1 MRMRSDVPPEILVA
15 MGGVDQIT
23 QEQWDAISMPLEPYV
38 LIAGAGSGKTSV
50 MAARVVY
57 LALAAVGHL
66 SPDGDIPVNPGVRPG
81 NMLCLTFTN
90 KATDNLRG
98 KVRHALSAVDL
109 PEGEEPEIL
118 NYHGFAGQILERYG
132 TLAGIEPG
140 RRVLS
145 PAQRSDL
152 CGQVLEEMIDFRHSK
167 VEWQPSIVSKILELD
182 DQAQNHLITPQQII
196 DFNLERLE
204 ALKEHRSDRAY
215 RSSLERIEL
224 AQAGA
229 IYRRLKHEKGVIDF
243 GDQIEQALSV
253 VRAHPEVAREY
264 RARFEA
270 VLLDEYQDTNVAQAL
285 LMRAVFGDGHPVTA
299 VGDPD
304 QNIYAW
310 RGASLF
316 NLFEFPRQFPLLDG
330 SPARRLPLYTN
341 FRSGSKILAAADII
355 IGSLPADQRPDPDK
369 RLVAWEANGEG
380 SVHVTAHLDEH
391 TEAGWIADRI
401 LDLHGQGADWSDVAV
416 LCRTSR
422 FFESL
427 QRAFGERDIPVEI
440 VNLAGL
446 LKLPEVIEVLAY
458 ARSVLDPMASV
469 AIARIL
475 LGPRYRVG
483 YKDLA
488 LVAAVAKTETRRLMR
503 EDEDEGESDPFLFA
517 EALER
522 LDQVESLS
530 EEGRARLLEFRDELR
545 ELRVEARR
553 PVGDFL
559 GEVIRRTGLLS
570 ELDAHL
576 DQPTAASSRRNLA
589 AFLDEVHAFEPVEGE
604 LTLRAFL
611 DYVDSVERLEREEW
625 APVQLSDDDAVK
637 VMTIHVAKGLEFD
650 HVFVPGVAN
659 GRMPSKRIQQNP
671 AERGK
676 SLDFE
681 LRGDAAI
688 LPRFDG
694 VLSHFK
700 DALQRQEVIEER
712 RTMYVALTR
721 ARRSLWVSASEWYG
735 ENINAK
741 GPSEFFHEL
750 ADWGDSAGAEVD
762 RAEGIVVDENPLLGY
777 RLALVRPWPEPA
789 RPAQSDGLFVD
800 GWRTAAVEASLAG
813 SEQSRLVEAL
823 PPAERERFDALALET
838 RSLAKHLRE
847 REAADGVGPVGS
859 PRKVSVGGVVDFAR
873 CPKRFYW
880 TSVRPLPSFS
890 GPAARRGTEVHRW
903 IERRGAG
910 QTSLIEAEA
919 APDLTEVELSG
930 EPGKVARLQET
941 FLASRFA
948 DRTPLFAERPFL
960 LRLDGFTVSGR
971 IDAIYGED
979 MDSPWEVVDWKT
991 GRKPAQEDTV
1001 AGLQLDLYGLACVE
1015 IWRKRP
1021 ADVTLTYLYLS
1032 GPEEVTRPMADPD
1045 EVRGRVLEGL
1055 RAIEAGEFE
1064 PTPGAQCR
1072 FCDFRSFCD
1081 AGKDWLGSNPDPD
1094 RGSTN

>member
-1 MRMRSDVPPEILVA
+1 MNMRSDVPPQILAA
-15 MGGVDQIT
+15 MGGVAAVT

-57 LALAAVGHL
+57 LALVAIGRV
-66 SPDGDIPVNPGVRPG
+66 SPDVEPAANPGVRPG

-90 KATDNLRG
+90 KATDNLRA
-98 KVRHALSAVDL
+98 KVRHALAAVDL

-152 CGQVLEEMIDFRHSK
+152 CGQVLEEMTDFQHTK
-167 VEWQPSIVSKILELD
+167 VEWQPSVVSKILELD

-196 DFNLERLE
+196 DFNIQRLD
-204 ALKEHRSDRAY
+204 ALKDHRSDRAY
-215 RSSLERIEL
+215 KSSLERIEL

-229 IYRRLKHEKGVIDF
+229 IYRRLKQEKGVIDY

-253 VRAHPEVAREY
+253 VRAHPQVARDY

-285 LMRAVFGDGHPVTA
+285 LMREVFGGGHPVTA

-316 NLFEFPRQFPLLDG
+316 NLFEFPRQFARSDG
-330 SPARRLPLYTN
+330 SPAPRLPLYTN
-341 FRSGSKILAAADII
+341 FRSGSKILAAADTI

-401 LDLHGQGADWSDVAV
+401 LDLHGQGAAWSDVAV
-416 LCRTSR
+416 LCRTSK

-427 QRAFGERDIPVEI
+427 QRVFGQRDIPVEI

-446 LKLPEVIEVLAY
+446 LKVPEVIEVLAY

-488 LVAAVAKTETRRLMR
+488 LVASVAKTETRRLMR
-503 EDEDEGESDPFLFA
+503 EDEDEGESNPFLFA

-522 LDQVESLS
+522 LDQVEGLS
-530 EEGRARLLEFRDELR
+530 DEGRTRLQEFRDELR

-553 PVGDFL
+553 SVGDFL
-559 GEVIRRTGLLS
+559 GEVVRRTGLLD

-576 DQPTAASSRRNLA
+576 DQRMAASGRRNLA
-589 AFLDEVHAFEPVEGE
+589 AFLDEVHAFEPVDGD

-625 APVQLSDDDAVK
+625 APVQLSDDYAVK

-694 VLSHFK
+694 ILSHFK
-700 DALQRQEVIEER
+700 EALQRQEIIEER

-721 ARRSLWVSASEWYG
+721 ARKSLWVSASEWYG

-741 GPSEFFHEL
+741 GPSEFFREL
-750 ADWGDSAGAEVD
+750 ADWGDNAGAEVD
-762 RAEGIVVDENPLLGY
+762 RAEEIVVGQNPLLGY
-777 RLALVRPWPEPA
+777 RLGLVRPWPEPA
-789 RPAQSDGLFVD
+789 RQAESDELFAD
-800 GWRTAAVEASLAG
+800 GWRAAALDARAAG
-813 SEQSRLVEAL
+813 EVQPQLVEAL
-823 PPAERERFDALALET
+823 PPAERERFDGLAAET
-838 RSLAKHLRE
+838 RSLARHLLE
-847 REAADGVGPVGS
+847 REAIDGTGPIGT
-859 PRKVSVGGVVDFAR
+859 PRKVSVGGVIDFAR

-880 TSVRPLPSFS
+880 TSVRPLPRFS

-910 QTSLIEAEA
+910 QTSLIEVDA
-919 APDLTEVELSG
+919 APDLTAEELSG
-930 EPGKVARLQET
+930 EPGKVARLQAA

-948 DRTPLFAERPFL
+948 DRTPIFAERPFL
-960 LRLDGFTVSGR
+960 LRLDDFTVSGR
-971 IDAIYGED
+971 IDAIYGD
-979 MDSPWEVVDWKT
+979 HLDQPWEVVDWKT
-991 GRKPAQEDTV
+991 GRKPAQDDAV

-1021 ADVTLTYLYLS
+1021 EDITLTYLYLS
-1032 GPEEVTRPMADPD
+1032 GPDEVSRSMADPE
-1045 EVRGRVLEGL
+1045 EVRDRVVERLH
-1055 RAIEAGEFE
+1055 AIEAGAFD
-1064 PTPGAQCR
+1064 PTPGPHCR
-1072 FCDFRSFCD
+1072 YCDFRSFCD
-1081 AGKDWLGSNPDPD
+1081 AGKIWLASHPDPD
-1094 RGSTN
+1094 GASR

>member
-1 MRMRSDVPPEILVA
+1 MNMQSNVPPEILAA

-23 QEQWDAISMPLEPYV
+23 GEQWEAISMPLEPYV

-57 LALAAVGHL
+57 LALVAIGRV
-66 SPDGDIPVNPGVRPG
+66 SPEGGSASNPGVRPG
-81 NMLCLTFTN
+81 NLLCLTFTN
-90 KATDNLRG
+90 KATDNLRA
-98 KVRHALSAVDL
+98 KVRHALEAVDL

-152 CGQVLEEMIDFRHSK
+152 CGQVLDEMTDFRHSK

-196 DFNLERLE
+196 DFNIERLD
-204 ALKEHRSDRAY
+204 ALKDHRSDRAY

-229 IYRRLKHEKGVIDF
+229 IYRRLKQEKGVIDY
-243 GDQIEQALSV
+243 GDQIEQALYV

-316 NLFEFPRQFPLLDG
+316 NLFEFPRQFALLDG
-330 SPARRLPLYTN
+330 SPSRRLPLYTN
-341 FRSGSKILAAADII
+341 FRSGSKILAAADVI
-355 IGSLPADQRPDPDK
+355 IGSLPADQRPDPEK

-380 SVHVTAHLDEH
+380 SVHITAHLDEH

-401 LDLHGQGADWSDVAV
+401 LDLHAQGAAWSDVAV

-427 QRAFGERDIPVEI
+427 QRVFGERDIPVEI

-446 LKLPEVIEVLAY
+446 LKVPEVIEVLAY

-503 EDEDEGESDPFLFA
+503 QDEVEGESNPFLFA

-522 LDQVESLS
+522 LDQVQGLS
-530 EEGRARLLEFRDELR
+530 EEGRARLQEFRDELR

-559 GEVIRRTGLLS
+559 SEVIRRTGLLN
-570 ELDAHL
+570 ELDAEV
-576 DQPTAASSRRNLA
+576 DQQRAASGRRNLA
-589 AFLDEVHAFEPVEGE
+589 AFLDEVHAFEPVEGD

-611 DYVDSVERLEREEW
+611 DYVDSVERLEKEEW

-721 ARRSLWVSASEWYG
+721 ARSSLWVSASEWYG
-735 ENINAK
+735 ENINAR

-750 ADWGDSAGAEVD
+750 ADWGDRAGAEVE
-762 RAEGIVVDENPLLGY
+762 RAQDMVADQNPLLGY
-777 RLALVRPWPEPA
+777 RLGLVRPWPEPA
-789 RPAQSDGLFVD
+789 RPSEPDELFAD
-800 GWRTAAVEASLAG
+800 GWRSAALSASIAG
-813 SEQSRLVEAL
+813 GAQPLLVESL
-823 PPAERERFDALALET
+823 PPDQREHYEALALET
-838 RSLAKHLRE
+838 RSLATHLLE
-847 REAADGVGPVGS
+847 REAADGSNRVAA
-859 PRKVSVGGVVDFAR
+859 PRKVSVGGVVNFAR

-903 IERRGAG
+903 IEQRGAG
-910 QTSLIEAEA
+910 QTSLIESEA
-919 APDLTEVELSG
+919 VPDLTEVELSG
-930 EPGKVARLQET
+930 EPGRVARLQET

-948 DRTPLFAERPFL
+948 DRIPLFAERPFL
-960 LRLDGFTVSGR
+960 LRLDGSTVSGR
-971 IDAIYGED
+971 IDAIYGD
-979 MDSPWEVVDWKT
+979 DLDSPWEVVDWKT
-991 GRKPAQEDTV
+991 GRKPAQDDAI

-1021 ADVTLTYLYLS
+1021 EDITLTYLYLS
-1032 GPEEVTRPMADPD
+1032 GPDEVTRPMSDPD
-1045 EVRGRVLEGL
+1045 QVRGLALERL
-1055 RAIEAGEFE
+1055 RAIEAEAFDA
-1064 PTPGAQCR
+1064 TPGPQCR
-1072 FCDFRSFCD
+1072 HCDFRSFCD
-1081 AGKDWLGSNPDPD
+1081 AGKTWLGAHPDPD
-1094 RGSTN
+1094 AADR

>member
-1 MRMRSDVPPEILVA
+1 MSRRVPPEILAA
-15 MGGVDQIT
+15 MGGVDDVT
-23 QEQWDAISMPLEPYV
+23 DEQWDAISMPLEPYV

-57 LALAAVGHL
+57 LALAAIGRVA
-66 SPDGDIPVNPGVRPG
+66 PDGGTVNPGVRPG

-90 KATDNLRG
+90 KATDNLRV
-98 KVRHALSAVDL
+98 KVRHALASVDL

-118 NYHGFAGQILERYG
+118 NYHGFAAQILERYG

-145 PAQRSDL
+145 PAQRSEL
-152 CGQVLEEMIDFRHSK
+152 CGQVLEEMTDFQHVK
-167 VEWQPSIVSKILELD
+167 AEWQPSVVSKILELD
-182 DQAQNHLITPQQII
+182 DQAQNHLVTPQRII
-196 DFNLERLE
+196 EFNIERLE
-204 ALKEHRSDRAY
+204 ALKDHRSDRAY

-229 IYRRLKHEKGVIDF
+229 IYRRLKLEKGVIDY
-243 GDQIEQALSV
+243 GDQIEQALTV
-253 VRAHPEVAREY
+253 VRAHPEVSRDY

-285 LMRAVFGDGHPVTA
+285 LMRGVFGDGHPVTA

-316 NLFEFPRQFPLLDG
+316 NLFEFQRQFARADG

-341 FRSGSKILAAADII
+341 FRSGAKILAAADTI

-369 RLVAWEANGEG
+369 RLVAWEQNGQG
-380 SVHVTAHLDEH
+380 SVHVVAHLDEH
-391 TEAGWIADRI
+391 TEAAWIADRI
-401 LDLHGQGADWSDVAV
+401 LELRDGGAAWSDVAV
-416 LCRTSR
+416 LCRTSK

-427 QRAFGERDIPVEI
+427 QRVFGDRDIPVEI

-469 AIARIL
+469 ALARIL
-475 LGPRYRVG
+475 LGPRYRIG

-503 EDEDEGESDPFLFA
+503 EDEEEGEANPFLFA

-522 LDQVESLS
+522 LDEVEGLS
-530 EEGRARLLEFRDELR
+530 EKGRSRLQEFRDELR

-559 GEVIRRTGLLS
+559 GEVIRRIGLLA
-570 ELDAHL
+570 ELDA
-576 DQPTAASSRRNLA
+576 DPDERTAGARRRNLA
-589 AFLDEVHAFEPVEGE
+589 AFLDEVHAFEPVEGD
-604 LTLRAFL
+604 LTLRSFL
-611 DYVDSVERLEREEW
+611 DYVDAVERLEKEEW

-688 LPRFDG
+688 LPTFDG

-700 DALQRQEVIEER
+700 EALQRQEVIEER

-735 ENINAK
+735 ENVNAR
-741 GPSEFFHEL
+741 GPSEFFREL
-750 ADWGDSAGAEVD
+750 ADWGDGAGAEVD
-762 RAEGIVVDENPLLGY
+762 RAEEIVVDENPLLGY
-777 RLALVRPWPEPA
+777 RLGLVRPWPEPA
-789 RPAQSDGLFVD
+789 QPDGADRLFAD
-800 GWRTAAVEASLAG
+800 GWRRAAAEAADAG
-813 SEQSRLVEAL
+813 AVQPQLVDAL
-823 PPAERERFDALALET
+823 PPAERDRFDGVAAT
-838 RSLAKHLRE
+838 NRSLATHLVD
-847 REAADGVGPVGS
+847 REAADGGLAVGTPT
-859 PRKVSVGGVVDFAR
+859 RVSVGGVVDFAR

-880 TSVRPLPSFS
+880 TSVRPLPRFS

-903 IERRGAG
+903 IELRGAG
-910 QTSLIEAEA
+910 QTSLIEIDAP
-919 APDLTEVELSG
+919 PDLTADELSG
-930 EPGKVARLQET
+930 EPGKVARLQDA

-971 IDAIYGED
+971 IDAIYGAD
-979 MDSPWEVVDWKT
+979 LDAPWEVVDWKT
-991 GRKPAQEDTV
+991 GSKPADDDALV
-1001 AGLQLDLYGLACVE
+1001 GLQLDLYGLACVE

-1021 ADVTLTYLYLS
+1021 EDVTLTYLYLA
-1032 GPEEVTRPMADPD
+1032 GPD
-1045 EVRGRVLEGL
+1045 EVTSAMRDPAEVRERVLERL
-1055 RAIEAGEFE
+1055 HSIRAGAFD
-1064 PTPGAQCR
+1064 PTPGPQCR
-1072 FCDFRSFCD
+1072 YCDFRSFCD
-1081 AGKDWLGSNPDPD
+1081 AGTSWLQQD
-1094 RGSTN
+1094 RERSSVS

>member
-1 MRMRSDVPPEILVA
+1 MRSDVPPEILTA
-15 MGGVDQIT
+15 MGGVDEIT
-23 QEQWDAISMPLEPYV
+23 GEQWDAISMPLEPYV

-57 LALAAVGHL
+57 LALAAIGRIVPEG
-66 SPDGDIPVNPGVRPG
+66 GAAANPGVRPG
-81 NMLCLTFTN
+81 NVLCLTFTN
-90 KATDNLRG
+90 KATENLRA
-98 KVRHALSAVDL
+98 KVRDALAAVDL

-118 NYHGFAGQILERYG
+118 NYHGFASQILERYG

-152 CGQVLEEMIDFRHSK
+152 CGQVLEEMTDFQYVK
-167 VEWQPSIVSKILELD
+167 AEWQPSVVSKILDLD
-182 DQAQNHLITPQQII
+182 DQAQNHLVSPQQII
-196 DFNLERLE
+196 DFNIARLE
-204 ALKEHRSDRAY
+204 TLKDHRSDRAY

-224 AQAGA
+224 ARAGA
-229 IYRRLKHEKGVIDF
+229 IYRRLKHEKGVIDY
-243 GDQIEQALSV
+243 GDQIEQALAV
-253 VRAHPEVAREY
+253 VRAHPEVVRDY

-285 LMRAVFGDGHPVTA
+285 LMWEVFGNGHPVTA

-316 NLFEFPRQFPLLDG
+316 NLFEFPRQFARSDG
-330 SPARRLPLYTN
+330 TPASRLPLYTN
-341 FRSGSKILAAADII
+341 FRSGSKILAAADTI
-355 IGSLPADQRPDPDK
+355 IGSLPASQRPDPGK
-369 RLVAWEANGEG
+369 RLVAWDANGQGE
-380 SVHVTAHLDEH
+380 VHVVAHLDEH

-401 LDLHGQGADWSDVAV
+401 LDLHEGGADWSDVAV

-422 FFESL
+422 FFESV
-427 QRAFGERDIPVEI
+427 QRAFGELDIPVEI

-446 LKLPEVIEVLAY
+446 LKLPEIIEVLAY
-458 ARSVLDPMASV
+458 ARSVFDPMASV
-469 AIARIL
+469 ALARVL

-488 LVAAVAKTETRRLMR
+488 LVAAVAKTETRRLIH
-503 EDEDEGESDPFLFA
+503 EDDEEGESNPFLFA

-522 LDQVESLS
+522 LDGVEGLS
-530 EEGRARLLEFRDELR
+530 DEGRARLQEFRDELR
-545 ELRVEARR
+545 ELRAEARR
-553 PVGDFL
+553 PVGEFL
-559 GEVIRRTGLLS
+559 SEVIRRTGLLT
-570 ELDAHL
+570 ELDADL
-576 DQPTAASSRRNLA
+576 DQRSAAARRRNLA
-589 AFLDEVHAFEPVEGE
+589 AFIDQVHAFEPVEGD
-604 LTLRAFL
+604 LTLAAFL
-611 DYVDSVERLEREEW
+611 DYVDSVERLEKEEW

-700 DALQRQEVIEER
+700 EELQKQEIIEER

-721 ARRSLWVSASEWYG
+721 ARKSLWVSASEWYG
-735 ENINAK
+735 ENIDAR

-750 ADWGDSAGAEVD
+750 ADWGEGAGAQVSRPSGEVGD
-762 RAEGIVVDENPLLGY
+762 QNPLLGF
-777 RLALVRPWPEPA
+777 RLGSVRPWPEPA
-789 RPAQSDGLFVD
+789 RHVETDDLFAA
-800 GWRTAAVEASLAG
+800 GWRHAALDAAEAGGVQPELLETLA
-813 SEQSRLVEAL
+813 
-823 PPAERERFDALALET
+823 PADRERFGALAADT
-838 RSLAKHLRE
+838 RSLARHLVD
-847 REAADGVGPVGS
+847 REAADQAGVMGS
-859 PRKVSVGGVVDFAR
+859 PTRVSVGGVVDFAR

-880 TSVRPLPSFS
+880 TTVRPLPRFS

-910 QTSLIEAEA
+910 QTSLLEAEA
-919 APDLTEVELSG
+919 APDLTPEELSG
-930 EPGKVARLQET
+930 EPGIVARLQEA

-960 LRLDGFTVSGR
+960 LRLEGFTVSGR
-971 IDAIYGED
+971 IDAIYGD
-979 MDSPWEVVDWKT
+979 DLDSPWEVVDWKT
-991 GRKPAQEDTV
+991 GRKPGQDDAL

-1021 ADVTLTYLYLS
+1021 EDVALTYLYLA
-1032 GPEEVTRPMADPD
+1032 GPD
-1045 EVRGRVLEGL
+1045 EVSHPMSDPAHVRERVVERL
-1055 RAIEAGEFE
+1055 RAIEAGTFD
-1064 PTPGAQCR
+1064 PTPGPQCR
-1072 FCDFRSFCD
+1072 YCDFRSFCD
-1081 AGKDWLGSNPDPD
+1081 AGKAWLRNGSESEA
-1094 RGSTN
+1094 GGAS